1 MAEKDFDYDVYED
14 KNSNTPK
21 PLPTAKIILSLVVV
35 IVVFVFISS
44 YNKLVTKDE
53 QVSEAYAQI
62 ESNLQRKL
70 DLLPNLVKV
79 VKSYAKH
86 EDELFTKIAQLRS
99 SKTDNQKDIKQIEKL
114 NSKLNISTLKL
125 FAVAENYPNLKSS
138 EQFLQLQAQIE
149 GADNRINITRMNYNE
164 SVKNYNKLTKVFPSN
179 LIASMFGFEKKE
191 YFKAEA
197 EAHKKMDL
205 DL

>member
-35 IVVFVFISS
+35 VVVFVFISS